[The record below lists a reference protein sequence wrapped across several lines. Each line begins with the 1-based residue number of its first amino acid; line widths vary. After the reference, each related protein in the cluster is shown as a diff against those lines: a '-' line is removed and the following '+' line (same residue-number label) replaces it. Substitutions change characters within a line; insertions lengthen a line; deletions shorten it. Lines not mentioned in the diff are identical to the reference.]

1 MKSKKPESWSDIQ
14 DDGCSRGNGVFW
26 CLFVVFLL
34 AAGIA
39 CWQIYGEVTG
49 GLHSFGAKGIS
60 GAEMAQLKEATDKSV
75 KRNDDMIAKG
85 REAQKTAIPDSEA
98 STEFN
103 SLVSSSNMV
112 AINKDFSSDISEEEC
127 TKQYERLKKLDS
139 YTDKM
144 STVIT
149 RMEDEKRSK
158 PLADAKAS
166 LTGIQKQLTTFLAG
180 LSDDSLPSD
189 KQSLKSDLNN
199 LLGQVDTALQ
209 SDNITKVDELI
220 NKLNSKKKEIQDAQA
235 EKSESD
241 AQAASDADAQKEA
254 QDALNKTY
262 SSFREEVQALQNIPS
277 IKSKGLKY
285 VCELA
290 GGEYEGTDSQGE
302 CYEK

>member
-14 DDGCSRGNGVFW
+14 DDGRNRGNGVFW

-49 GLHSFGAKGIS
+49 GLHTFGAKGIS
-60 GAEMAQLKEATDKSV
+60 SAEMAKLKEATDKSV

-98 STEFN
+98 SAEFN
-103 SLVSSSNMV
+103 SLVSTSNMI
-112 AINKDFSSDISEEEC
+112 AINEDFSRDISQGEC
-127 TKQYERLKKLDS
+127 DKQYERLKKLDG
-139 YTDKM
+139 YTTKM

-158 PLADAKAS
+158 PLADAKSALS
-166 LTGIQKQLTTFLAG
+166 GIKDSMTSFLAG
-180 LSDDSLPSD
+180 VSDDSLPSD
-189 KQSLKSDLNN
+189 KENLKQDMQGLLN
-199 LLGQVDTALQ
+199 QVDTALQ
-209 SDNITKVDELI
+209 SDDISQVDELT

-235 EKSESD
+235 EKSASG
-241 AQAASDADAQKEA
+241 AQAQDDQTE

-262 SSFREEVQALQNIPS
+262 NSFRDKVQALQNVPS

-290 GGEYEGTDSQGE
+290 GGEYEGTATQGE
-302 CYEK
+302 CSEK